1 MGWTGTYRDPKMSA
15 LGFFRR
21 ILAEDEILDAGED
34 DEGTVYLAVRRP
46 DDKVYCLICLTEW
59 EDDPYFNFNYKEIG
73 ESEGPFATKCPA
85 HIFTLLTPSEEM
97 YTGRSLARSRQWRD
111 NVRKLLEE

>member
-21 ILAEDEILDAGED
+21 ILAETEILDAGED

-59 EDDPYFNFNYKEIG
+59 EDDPYFNFNYKVMG
-73 ESEGPFATKCPA
+73 ESEGPFAAKCPENV
-85 HIFTLLTPSEEM
+85 FKLLSPPEKL
-97 YTGRSLARSRQWRD
+97 YTGMMLERSRKWRE
-111 NVRKLLEE
+111 NVRHQKLW